1 MTTARLNPLSRGLA
15 LALCLSGLA
24 GCVVG
29 PDYVRP
35 KVETGAAYAEKG
47 TAIERAERDV
57 QADWWTLF
65 GNPALDRLVEE
76 GLRRNPTL
84 DAARHALRSA
94 QENRLAQEAA
104 YWPQV
109 QASYTPSRIKLAG
122 NLGGNSP
129 GVQGD
134 GSVISTK
141 SGTPASEGGSAPFNA
156 PVIYNF
162 HTAQVSVSYVADIF
176 GSNRR
181 QVEASAAFVEVQRY
195 EWQAARVT
203 LAANLVACAIQDGL
217 LREQVQAAEAAAGAA
232 EAALGLVGRQRRAGY
247 SSAQDEAQQQ
257 VNLLS
262 LQQAL
267 SGLRQQ
273 LEQNRNLMHVLLGA
287 PVDRGLPEFRL
298 QDFHLPQEL
307 PHSLPSRL
315 LEQRPDVR
323 VAEEQLHAATA
334 QVGVARAARLPQ
346 FTITGNAGG
355 AASHLSQ
362 AFGPGGRFFDL
373 TGNLVAP
380 LFDAGAARHRELA
393 ADAAVDQSRALYRAT
408 VSTAVQNVADA
419 LRAIEADARA
429 VELAEQGNA
438 VAQQAWETARR
449 RLEAGHT
456 DRVSALGAEQNLHQA
471 AQQLAGARAT
481 RLANAVALFQ
491 ALGGGWWNQP
501 TEQASA
507 ADQPNGDAP

>member
-1 MTTARLNPLSRGLA
+1 MTTARLNPRNCGFA
-15 LALCLSGLA
+15 VALCLAGLT
-24 GCVVG
+24 GCAVG

-35 KVETGAAYAEKG
+35 KVETGEAYAEKG
-47 TAIERAERDV
+47 RAAERAERDV
-57 QADWWTLF
+57 PADWWTLF
-65 GNPALDRLVEE
+65 DNAALNRLVEE
-76 GLRRNPTL
+76 ALQRNPTL
-84 DAARHALRSA
+84 EAARHALRSA

-104 YWPQV
+104 YWPQL
-109 QASYTPSRIKLAG
+109 QASYSPSRIKLAG

-141 SGTPASEGGSAPFNA
+141 AGTPASEGGTAPFNA

-181 QVEASAAFVEVQRY
+181 QVETAVASVEMQRY

-203 LAANLVACAIQDGL
+203 LASNLVAAAVQDGL
-217 LREQVQAAEAAAGAA
+217 LREQIREAEAAAGAA

-247 SSAQDEAQQQ
+247 GSAQDELQQKI
-257 VNLLS
+257 NLLS

-273 LEQNRNLMHVLLGA
+273 LEQNRDQMRALLGQPA
-287 PVDRGLPEFRL
+287 DRSLPEFQL

-362 AFGPGGRFFDL
+362 VFGPGGRFFDL

-393 ADAAVDQSRALYRAT
+393 AEAVVDQSRAQYRAA
-408 VSTAVQNVADA
+408 VLTAVQNVADV
-419 LRAIEADARA
+419 LHAIEADARA
-429 VELAEQGNA
+429 VDLAEQGSEA
-438 VAQQAWETARR
+438 AGQAWQSARR
-449 RLEAGHT
+449 RLEAGHA
-456 DRVSALGAEQNLHQA
+456 DRVSALGAEQTFHQA
-471 AQQLAGARAT
+471 AQQLASARAT
-481 RLANAVALFQ
+481 RLADAVALFQ
-491 ALGGGWWNQP
+491 ALGGGWWNSP
-501 TEQASA
+501 AEQASA
-507 ADQPNGDAP
+507 ADQRNGETP